1 MKNNATSNKWF
12 ALTIVLT
19 APLLYV
25 IDIFIINMAI
35 PGIQQGVH
43 ATNGEMQLVIAGYL
57 LGSASLL
64 IIGGRAGDYLGKKKV
79 FLWGMM
85 LFTLSSCCCGLS
97 QTAMQLNIMRF
108 FQGVSSALMV
118 PQSIAYIQVLFTDP
132 KERAK
137 AIGWY
142 GATLSIAAIIGQILG
157 GWLVDTHLVV
167 AGWRLIFFIN
177 LPVGIAATWAI
188 ARFLPETDKI
198 TTGNFD
204 YTGAG
209 ILTTGLICL
218 IYPLTKGR
226 ELGWPAWSIWLILLS
241 LLLFTY
247 LCIDQKKKK
256 KHLKI
261 PLLDISLFTVKE
273 FNLGLLAV
281 LFHFMM
287 HTAYLLMIAVYLQD
301 GLHLSALECG
311 TYFLLHA
318 VLFMITSMLA
328 GRLIPRH
335 GKRVLLAGIMIILLS
350 FLLQVKIYQP
360 QMQRWWPIAL
370 IGLYGLGNGMVLPSL
385 LTIVLRSIP
394 AKLAGTAS
402 GVFSTFQQTASA
414 LGICIIGGVFYHV
427 IDIHPH
433 PDYLIA
439 FKSGMAADIICLI
452 MVAIIL
458 WLLPVPVSNDSAEP
472 ESITME

>member
-142 GATLSIAAIIGQILG
+142 GATLSIAAIIGQRYGILVEICRVDEQGKLARHLG
-157 GWLVDTHLVV
+157 GVGGVLRCGRRRGDGDLV
-167 AGWRLIFFIN
+167 
-177 LPVGIAATWAI
+177 
-188 ARFLPETDKI
+188 
-198 TTGNFD
+198 
-204 YTGAG
+204 GAG
-209 ILTTGLICL
+209 G
-218 IYPLTKGR
+218 G
-226 ELGWPAWSIWLILLS
+226 
-241 LLLFTY
+241 
-247 LCIDQKKKK
+247 DQQQQRGSEAT
-256 KHLKI
+256 HDGI
-261 PLLDISLFTVKE
+261 PV
-273 FNLGLLAV
+273 
-281 LFHFMM
+281 
-287 HTAYLLMIAVYLQD
+287 
-301 GLHLSALECG
+301 
-311 TYFLLHA
+311 
-318 VLFMITSMLA
+318 
-328 GRLIPRH
+328 
-335 GKRVLLAGIMIILLS
+335 
-350 FLLQVKIYQP
+350 
-360 QMQRWWPIAL
+360 
-370 IGLYGLGNGMVLPSL
+370 
-385 LTIVLRSIP
+385 
-394 AKLAGTAS
+394 
-402 GVFSTFQQTASA
+402 
-414 LGICIIGGVFYHV
+414 
-427 IDIHPH
+427 
-433 PDYLIA
+433 
-439 FKSGMAADIICLI
+439 
-452 MVAIIL
+452 
-458 WLLPVPVSNDSAEP
+458 
-472 ESITME
+472 